1 MSSTPELQN
10 LNDQFNSILSEYQN
24 TYQEYIKIINSD
36 SNDSNDL
43 MIVKDFM
50 YNGGSSISEKS
61 KIVYGN
67 RCLELCQ
74 DTELCTGANYDK
86 RRKKCSLISGDGN
99 LIELK
104 GNKAIVQKGVYY
116 SYKLQQLNNELMQL
130 NKQISTNVSTSSSVY
145 QQNQQQQMTHKQAIE
160 QNYQVLEA
168 EREHI
173 NEMVSQYQTLQ
184 EATSDGEINV
194 TMYYYNYIIL
204 AFIVFLLVLLLIK
217 YSVTGQQNG
226 GSVVGN
232 RFYKEAMFLFGLMTV
247 FLALS
252 GIFNNIKGFIFVAI
266 LLIAYLIIKMKLV
279 HSS

>member
-36 SNDSNDL
+36 SNDL
-43 MIVKDFM
+43 MVLKDYM
-50 YNGGSSISEKS
+50 YNGGKPIYQRN
-61 KIVYGN
+61 KIDNEN
-67 RCLELCQ
+67 RCLTICQ
-74 DTELCTGANYDK
+74 KIKSCTGANYDK
-86 RRKKCSLISGDGN
+86 HGKFCSLIKGDGN

-104 GNKAIVQKGVYY
+104 GKTTIVQKGVYY

-130 NKQISTNVSTSSSVY
+130 NKQISMNVSTSSSVY
-145 QQNQQQQMTHKQAIE
+145 QQNQQQQMSQKQAID
-160 QNYQVLEA
+160 QNYQILEE
-168 EREHI
+168 ERQHI
-173 NEMVSQYQTLQ
+173 NDMISEYQTLQ
-184 EATSDGEINV
+184 EATNDGEINV

-204 AFIVFLLVLLLIK
+204 AFIVFLLVLLLVK
-217 YSVTGQQNG
+217 YSVTGEQKG
-226 GSVVGN
+226 GTIVGN
-232 RFYKEAMFLFGLMTV
+232 RFYKEAMFLFGLMTI

-252 GIFNNIKGFIFVAI
+252 GIFDNIKGFIFVAV

>member
-36 SNDSNDL
+36 SNDL

-74 DTELCTGANYDK
+74 NTELCTGANYDK

-104 GNKAIVQKGVYY
+104 GNKAIVQKGLYY

-145 QQNQQQQMTHKQAIE
+145 QQNQQQQMTQTQAIE

-226 GSVVGN
+226 GSIVGN

>member
-1 MSSTPELQN
+1 MSSSPELQN

-24 TYQEYIKIINSD
+24 TYQEYIKIINS
-36 SNDSNDL
+36 DSNDL

-86 RRKKCSLISGDGN
+86 RRKKYSLISGDGN

-145 QQNQQQQMTHKQAIE
+145 QQNQQQQMTQTQAIE

-252 GIFNNIKGFIFVAI
+252 GIFNNIKGFIFVAV

>member
-36 SNDSNDL
+36 SNDL

-74 DTELCTGANYDK
+74 NTELCTGANYDK

-145 QQNQQQQMTHKQAIE
+145 QQNQQQQMTQTQAIE

-226 GSVVGN
+226 GSIVGN

>member
-36 SNDSNDL
+36 ANDL

-50 YNGGSSISEKS
+50 YNGGNLIDQKS

-67 RCLELCQ
+67 RCLEICQ
-74 DTELCTGANYDK
+74 DTKLCTGANYDK
-86 RRKKCSLISGDGN
+86 RRKKCSLISGEGN

-130 NKQISTNVSTSSSVY
+130 NKQISSNVSTSSSVY
-145 QQNQQQQMTHKQAIE
+145 QQNQQQQMSQTQAIE
-160 QNYQVLEA
+160 QNYQVLEE

-173 NEMVSQYQTLQ
+173 NEMISQYQTLQ
-184 EATSDGEINV
+184 EATNDGEINV

-204 AFIVFLLVLLLIK
+204 AFIVFLLVLLLVK
-217 YSVTGQQNG
+217 YSVTGQQKG
-226 GSVVGN
+226 GTIVGN

-252 GIFNNIKGFIFVAI
+252 GIFDNIKGFIFVAV